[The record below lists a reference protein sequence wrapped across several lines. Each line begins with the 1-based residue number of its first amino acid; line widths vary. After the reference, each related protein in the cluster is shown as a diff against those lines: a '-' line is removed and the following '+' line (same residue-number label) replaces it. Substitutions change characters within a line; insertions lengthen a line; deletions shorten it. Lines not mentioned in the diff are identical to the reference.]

1 VTIVRRVVALTM
13 GWERLPK
20 SISVHGDDSGAVLVE
35 PVPAIALDT
44 DEGWWLL
51 DTGFNTALIR
61 DPLLYER
68 FHGRSPEVRV
78 ILPDGDGEPL
88 RDELARH
95 GVALEDVRRIV
106 LSHLHN
112 DHAGGLRLFDRSVPV
127 VVQRRELD
135 YGLSDHPHPER
146 QGMFR
151 IDYDDPAIDWQII
164 DGDTQLARGITALL
178 TPGHTPGHMSFLIE
192 AQDGRGFLF
201 ACDAADLTENIER
214 EIAPGGFIGCTAEDA
229 LQPILRLKAIAAE
242 RDLPLVPGHDPDVWP
257 ALSAELA

>member
-1 VTIVRRVVALTM
+1 MTIVRRVVALTL

-61 DPLLYER
+61 DRLLYER
-68 FHGRSPEVRV
+68 FHGRSPEVGV

-112 DHAGGLRLFDRSVPV
+112 DHAG
-127 VVQRRELD
+127 
-135 YGLSDHPHPER
+135 
-146 QGMFR
+146 
-151 IDYDDPAIDWQII
+151 
-164 DGDTQLARGITALL
+164 
-178 TPGHTPGHMSFLIE
+178 
-192 AQDGRGFLF
+192 
-201 ACDAADLTENIER
+201 
-214 EIAPGGFIGCTAEDA
+214 FIGCTAEDA

-242 RDLPLVPGHDPDVWP
+242 RNLPLVPGHDPDAWP